1 MNDFNFSADG
11 LRLLKTTHWIFM
23 PTAKRNASPLDILS
37 NKTKTKK
44 NTFKNTYYKNY
55 KNIFGLCGMKIY
67 TKLKE
72 QVLLA
77 FTFLLS

>member
-44 NTFKNTYYKNY
+44 KHVQKY
-55 KNIFGLCGMKIY
+55 IL
-67 TKLKE
+67 
-72 QVLLA
+72 
-77 FTFLLS
+77 